1 MLARK
6 KTSQLFSTFNVTL
19 KVVENDLPDIR
30 IRPTYHKIITFY
42 GCQFYFANKSPAQS
56 VDTQHLTPAELQ
68 KVIVLIRQ

>member
-19 KVVENDLPDIR
+19 KVVENDLPDIH
-30 IRPTYHKIITFY
+30 ITYHKIITFY